1 MISPPHILYAT
12 SNAGSLAF
20 SSECWLA
27 YKEMP
32 FEIFSNN
39 MISLLGNKK
48 YITVYETVIYG
59 PYMTWT
65 IRKNNCLHN

>member
-48 YITVYETVIYG
+48 IYHSL
-59 PYMTWT
+59 W
-65 IRKNNCLHN
+65 NCNLWPLYDMDHSQE